1 MAAMTKRPSVTPRNA
16 IGPGSACAS
25 SCYCPPHKTLSPDS
39 IMNHTDQDAAA
50 AHQGGPLAGVRILD
64 MATVVAAPFAST
76 LCADMGAEVV
86 KLELPDGTDPLRGL
100 APVKDKLPLYWK
112 VTNRGKRGITL
123 DVRKPEGRAL
133 FLKMLPQFDVLVEN
147 FRTGTLDRWGLD
159 AGTLHASNPR
169 LTILR
174 LTGFGQT
181 GPYAGRAGFARVFE
195 AMSGFTNLVGDPCG
209 PPLHMNYPMGDMV
222 AGLFGAFSIAAAVAD
237 SRRAQDRGNGLHGR
251 EIDLSATEA
260 LFRLLEPLAV
270 EYEQL
275 GQVRQRAGNRA
286 TYTAPSNMY
295 ATADGHWVSLV
306 ASSDPIFRRLCHAI
320 GEAGLA
326 DDPRY
331 ASNPERVR
339 HLDAL
344 DAVIKTWFATHDY
357 EAVAQAL
364 GAREIPFSKIFTI
377 ADIMR
382 DPHFQARGAIVRL
395 PDPDLGSIPAPC
407 MVPRFSGHQP
417 PAPRSG
423 PAVGE
428 HNDAFYGE
436 LGLTAADLETL
447 RGQQVV

>member
-1 MAAMTKRPSVTPRNA
+1 
-16 IGPGSACAS
+16 
-25 SCYCPPHKTLSPDS
+25 
-39 IMNHTDQDAAA
+39 MNHTDQDAAA

-320 GEAGLA
+320 GEAGMA